1 MKEGMDLQEAD
12 SAMSRPSLLRRAGT
26 RTIPDPPPCTGEESQ
41 TLSLRDH
48 SMQSRI
54 AAPAP
59 DPPPCTAN
67 ERLGFV

>member
-1 MKEGMDLQEAD
+1 MKEGMDLQE
-12 SAMSRPSLLRRAGT
+12 AGT

-67 ERLGFV
+67 EEANERLGFV